1 MTNAVASSSKRAA
14 SGSAFTTPAKRP
26 RASSSRADSPID
38 DDELVEIGDE
48 DDDGNLDN
56 SARAKTLRKEARV
69 SFTLKLPTSLCAK
82 Q

>member
-1 MTNAVASSSKRAA
+1 M
-14 SGSAFTTPAKRP
+14 
-26 RASSSRADSPID
+26 D

-48 DDDGNLDN
+48 GDDGNLDN

-69 SFTLKLPTSLCAK
+69 SFTLNLPTSLCAK